1 MSATLNLITVAIG
14 LNAKAPVCVA
24 FAPKSKKQSLM

>member
-1 MSATLNLITVAIG
+1 MSATLNLIAIAVG
-14 LNAKAPVCVA
+14 LNAKAAVCVA

>member
-1 MSATLNLITVAIG
+1 MYATLNLIAVAVG
-14 LNAKAPVCVA
+14 LNAKAPACVA